1 MTSSD
6 QAQIQG
12 FELTHPNIYPTD
24 ELLEG
29 MYWPVLL
36 IQNYRTLRPAW
47 TFPWQAAF
55 RQTESAPTGA
65 LFFGVDGHL

>member
-36 IQNYRTLRPAW
+36 IQNYRISTTQGNNRLSKRSPNDD
-47 TFPWQAAF
+47 PVYLVPD
-55 RQTESAPTGA
+55 S
-65 LFFGVDGHL
+65 LL